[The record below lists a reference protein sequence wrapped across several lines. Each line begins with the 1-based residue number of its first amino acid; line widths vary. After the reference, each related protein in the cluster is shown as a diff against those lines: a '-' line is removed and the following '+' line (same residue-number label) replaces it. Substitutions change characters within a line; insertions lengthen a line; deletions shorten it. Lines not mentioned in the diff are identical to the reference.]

1 MIKNNLNPNI
11 NLDRSMIFLEM
22 NEINFDYV
30 KKYLELGN
38 KLENFKKWV
47 NLDIKDVDIRDKLN
61 LMIDE
66 DYSKS
71 SPKILEGIEGKYSPY
86 KKHLSTLGQTQA
98 NIIKMD
104 TKLAQTLY
112 VSLAA
117 AKFKSKLKSRLGNDL
132 DNTK

>member
-1 MIKNNLNPNI
+1 MYNVHTK
-11 NLDRSMIFLEM
+11 LD
-22 NEINFDYV
+22 
-30 KKYLELGN
+30 
-38 KLENFKKWV
+38 NFKKWV
-47 NLDIKDVDIRDKLN
+47 NLDIKDVNIRDKLN

-71 SPKILEGIEGKYSPY
+71 SPKILESIEGKYSPY

-117 AKFKSKLKSRLGNDL
+117 AKFKSKLKSRLGNSL
-132 DNTK
+132 DKTK